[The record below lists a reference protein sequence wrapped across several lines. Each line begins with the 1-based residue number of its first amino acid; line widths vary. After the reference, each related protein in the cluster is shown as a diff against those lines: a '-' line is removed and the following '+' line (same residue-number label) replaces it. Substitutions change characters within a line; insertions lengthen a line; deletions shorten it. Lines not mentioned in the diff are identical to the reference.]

1 MPKNI
6 GTAKSS
12 LYGPESADKPVME
25 RDVFYIRRGKRS
37 GVARMIGKPKRLVK
51 YICIIGIRNRIAF
64 TMYGI
69 NSKKP
74 SLTEIW
80 YKKFKS
86 LSHNEQK

>member
-51 YICIIGIRNRIAF
+51 
-64 TMYGI
+64 
-69 NSKKP
+69 
-74 SLTEIW
+74 
-80 YKKFKS
+80 
-86 LSHNEQK
+86 